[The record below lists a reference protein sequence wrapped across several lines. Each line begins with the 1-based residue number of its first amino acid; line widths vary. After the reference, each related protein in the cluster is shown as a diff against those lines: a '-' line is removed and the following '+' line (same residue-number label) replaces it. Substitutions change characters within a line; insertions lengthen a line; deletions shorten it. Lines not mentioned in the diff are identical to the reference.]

1 MSVDALVNELLALNT
16 LDESTIADLKAA
28 QQAAADGTLDAD
40 DEAYIRALHARL
52 TGQPVAAAEEP
63 AAPIDPETLD
73 GLTIAQWRDRALAA
87 EAEAAALRD
96 RQAPADQA

>member
-52 TGQPVAAAEEP
+52 TGQPVAEAEEP
-63 AAPIDPETLD
+63 AASGPETLD
-73 GLTIAQWRDRALAA
+73 GLTITEWRDRALAA

-96 RQAPADQA
+96 QQPATDPA